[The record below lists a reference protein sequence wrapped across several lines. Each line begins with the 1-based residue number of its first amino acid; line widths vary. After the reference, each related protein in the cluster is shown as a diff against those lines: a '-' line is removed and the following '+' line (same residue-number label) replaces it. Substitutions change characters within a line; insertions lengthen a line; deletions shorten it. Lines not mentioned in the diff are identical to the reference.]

1 MMISKNF
8 VFCSSLLV
16 AYLHAARPV
25 IEKCKT
31 QWFDRDNPSGTGDYE
46 VLRRLLKEYPGQ
58 ICLKPIAIE
67 AQTLS
72 GVPASETGEFFR
84 RYDATKG
91 FACVNADQRSRK
103 CQDYRVRFT
112 CPAEFCSE
120 CKTQWFDRDNP
131 SGTGDYEVL
140 IRLLK
145 EYPRLICLKPIAIE
159 AQTLSGVPASE
170 TGEFFRRYDATKGF
184 ACVNADQRSRKCQD
198 YRVRFTCPA
207 EFCSE
212 CKTQWFDR
220 DNPSGT
226 GDYEVLI
233 RLLKEYP
240 RLICRKPIA
249 IEAQT
254 LSGVPA
260 SETGE
265 FFRRY
270 DATKGFACVNAD
282 QRSRKCQDYMVRFTC
297 PAEFCSDKR
306 H

>member
-1 MMISKNF
+1 MIISKNF

-25 IEKCKT
+25 SEKCQT
-31 QWFDRDNPSGTGDYE
+31 QWFDRDDPSGKGDYE
-46 VLRRLLKEYPGQ
+46 VLSRLLMEYPRL

-72 GVPASETGEFFR
+72 GVPASDTGDCFHT
-84 RYDATKG
+84 YDATNG
-91 FACVNADQRSRK
+91 LTCVNADQKSRK

-120 CKTQWFDRDNP
+120 CKTQWFDRDDP
-131 SGTGDYEVL
+131 SGTGDYEDL
-140 IRLLK
+140 SRLRK
-145 EYPRLICLKPIAIE
+145 KYPGQICLKPIAIE
-159 AQTLSGVPASE
+159 AQTLSGEPASE
-170 TGEFFRRYDATKGF
+170 TGESFRSYDATYGF
-184 ACVNADQRSRKCQD
+184 ACVNADQKSRKCQD

-220 DNPSGT
+220 DDPSGT
-226 GDYEVLI
+226 GDYEDLS
-233 RLLKEYP
+233 RLRKKYP
-240 RLICRKPIA
+240 GQICLKPIA

-254 LSGVPA
+254 LSGEPA

-265 FFRRY
+265 SFRSC
-270 DATKGFACVNAD
+270 DATNGLTCVNAD
-282 QRSRKCQDYMVRFTC
+282 QKSRKCQDYRVRFTC